1 MNEPYHL
8 LTKIRLAALLIW
20 QPKIW
25 IKFSKMDLEITF
37 NCCCVDPRAVYLLIL
52 HLHQILYLAFHATAT
67 IITCCRM

>member
-8 LTKIRLAALLIW
+8 LAKIRFVALLTL

-37 NCCCVDPRAVYLLIL
+37 NCCCVDPRAVYLVIL
-52 HLHQILYLAFHATAT
+52 HFIKFQILVF
-67 IITCCRM
+67 MQPP

>member
-8 LTKIRLAALLIW
+8 LTKIRFAALLAW

-37 NCCCVDPRAVYLLIL
+37 NCCCIDPTAANLY
-52 HLHQILYLAFHATAT
+52 QISDLGFLATT
-67 IITCCRM
+67 IITSCRM

>member
-8 LTKIRLAALLIW
+8 LTKIRFAALLTL

-52 HLHQILYLAFHATAT
+52 HLHLILHLAFHATT

>member
-8 LTKIRLAALLIW
+8 LTKIRFAALLIW

-37 NCCCVDPRAVYLLIL
+37 NCCCMDPTTVNLVIL
-52 HLHQILYLAFHATAT
+52 HFIKFQTPIFFLKSYIA
-67 IITCCRM
+67 